1 MFTMALPR
9 VEVRWRLRYLV
20 ATFQLPMHRNLTL
33 SITSL
38 LLATAAH
45 AQITVGQNEMPHAND
60 ELLRTRAFTNPFI
73 DYATTGAAH
82 VWDFSNL
89 TVNTADTAAYQTVA
103 STNFVYAITY
113 ADLFFNPNRANHARP
128 GVDIPFNQFLPITD
142 PYTFFYR
149 SSSVYRKVGY
159 GAELG
164 GIPVPILMEDQDVI
178 YELPL
183 AFGDNSVDFSS
194 YNLDIPGLG
203 YYGFSQDRTN
213 EVDGWGAIT
222 TPAGSFDVLRVKT
235 TLNITDSI
243 AVDSLGVGFA
253 VDRPVVREY
262 KWLAQGLRVPVLQ
275 INTTEL
281 FGFQVVNAIYYYDV
295 PRTLEVVQ
303 PLASTICP
311 GATVS
316 VPYEATGAYNAG
328 GFLIQANHF
337 VAQLSDANGDF
348 TTPVDIGDT
357 IATGS
362 GVMSATIPANTP
374 LGNGYRIR
382 VISTSPDFIGT
393 DNGFDIT
400 IGGATM
406 ASISAGGS
414 TLICT
419 GDSVVLTAVGGPSYQ
434 WQVGGF
440 DLAGATGATLVV
452 NGAGYFTVVVNNA
465 CGTATSNGIQV
476 DVNDP
481 PAFSLDTMS
490 ATICSG
496 STFQFIAHDQS
507 GQGALTYQWFLNN
520 APIAGATDTIVDAM
534 LAGAYTFEATNG
546 NTGCSFM
553 TSAAMLTV
561 ESVDA
566 PVVTALG
573 DTSFCDGG
581 GVQLEATATPGTALQ
596 WYEDGQP
603 IAGADSASLLVS
615 TAGNY
620 TVVASNAN
628 NCASDASNSIVVV
641 VDSVPA
647 LPSITAGGPLSVCDS
662 GAVLLS
668 IDAVAG
674 AAYQWSLDG
683 GAISGADSTSFS
695 ADASGTY
702 GVVVTGANGCAS
714 GEASVVFTVNSSP
727 ALPVIT
733 ADFDTLM
740 TSGSGDFQWYLDGQP
755 ISGATDSTHIAVANG
770 TYTVTI
776 TDGNGCTSTSDPYV
790 WLSTAVG
797 SGQSLAFALQP
808 NPTNGPLV
816 LSLER
821 TPPLNAHYQVHD
833 LAGRLVQQGTITS
846 TRTDLLLEGAN
857 GVYSIR
863 ASLGEEVV
871 VKRVVLAR

>member
-1 MFTMALPR
+1 
-9 VEVRWRLRYLV
+9 
-20 ATFQLPMHRNLTL
+20 MHRNLTL
-33 SITSL
+33 SLASFL
-38 LLATAAH
+38 LVIGAQ
-45 AQITVGQNEMPHAND
+45 AQITIGQNEMPHAND

-73 DYATTGAAH
+73 DYAPTGAAH

-89 TVNTADTAAYQTVA
+89 TVNTTDTAAYLTVA

-113 ADLFFNPNRANHARP
+113 ADLFFNPNRANHAKH
-128 GVDIPFNQFLPITD
+128 GVDIPFNQFLPIND
-142 PYTFFYR
+142 PYTFLYR
-149 SSSVYRKVGY
+149 SSSAYRKVGY
-159 GAELG
+159 GVELSG
-164 GIPVPILMEDQDVI
+164 LPVPILMEDQDVI

-183 AFGDNSVDFSS
+183 QFGGNSADFSS

-253 VDRPVVREY
+253 VNRPVVREY

-281 FGFQVVNAIYYYDV
+281 FGFEVVNAIYYYDV
-295 PRTLEVVQ
+295 PRTLEIVP

-374 LGNGYRIR
+374 LGSGYRIR

-400 IGGATM
+400 IGGATT

-440 DLAGATGATLVV
+440 DIPGATSSTLVV
-452 NGAGYFTVVVNNA
+452 NGAGTFAVVVDNA
-465 CGTATSNGIQV
+465 CGSATSNAIQV

-481 PAFSLDTMS
+481 PVFTLDTMG
-490 ATICSG
+490 ATICAG
-496 STFQFIAHDQS
+496 STFQFTALDQS
-507 GQGALTYQWFLNN
+507 GQGALTYQWYLNN
-520 APIAGATDTIVDAM
+520 APIAGATDTIVDAT
-534 LAGAYTFEATNG
+534 LPGAYTFEATNG
-546 NTGCSFM
+546 NTGCSYV
-553 TSAAMLTV
+553 TSAAMLNV

-566 PVVTALG
+566 PVVTAFG
-573 DTSFCDGG
+573 DTTFCDGG
-581 GVQLEATATPGTALQ
+581 SVQLDATAVPGTTVQ
-596 WYEDGQP
+596 WYEGGQA
-603 IAGADSASLLVS
+603 IAGADSASLVVS
-615 TAGNY
+615 TAG
-620 TVVASNAN
+620 TFTAVASNAN
-628 NCASDASNSIVVV
+628 NCISDASNSITIVL
-641 VDSVPA
+641 DSVPA
-647 LPSITAGGPLSVCDS
+647 VPTIDADGPLSVCDS
-662 GAVLLS
+662 GTVLLS
-668 IDAVAG
+668 IDPVLG
-674 AAYQWSLDG
+674 ATYQWSFG
-683 GAISGADSTSFS
+683 GVEIAGADSTSFI
-695 ADASGTY
+695 ADSTGTY
-702 GVVVTGANGCAS
+702 AVVVTGANGCSS
-714 GEASVVFTVNSSP
+714 GAASVAFAENTSP
-727 ALPVIT
+727 AVPVIV

-740 TSGSGDFQWYLDGQP
+740 TGGSGDFQWYLDGQP
-755 ISGATDSTHIAVANG
+755 ITGATDSAHIAVANG

-790 WLSTAVG
+790 WLSTSVSDG
-797 SGQSLAFALQP
+797 HALSVALCP
-808 NPTNGPLV
+808 NPTSGPLV
-816 LSLER
+816 LTVDR
-821 TPPLNAHYQVHD
+821 TPPVGSVYQVFD
-833 LAGRLVQQGTITS
+833 IAGHLISQGPITS
-846 TRTDLLLEGAN
+846 TRTDVTLEAAN
-857 GVYSIR
+857 GVYSLR
-863 ASLGEEVV
+863 VALGAEVQV
-871 VKRVVLAR
+871 IRVVLAN

>member
-1 MFTMALPR
+1 MEQRSFYLVSIFTM
-9 VEVRWRLRYLV
+9 
-20 ATFQLPMHRNLTL
+20 PMHRNLTL
-33 SITSL
+33 SIASC

-45 AQITVGQNEMPHAND
+45 AQITIGQNEMPHAND

-89 TVNTADTAAYQTVA
+89 TVNTTDTAEYLTVA

-113 ADLFFNPNRANHARP
+113 ADLFFNPNRANHAKH
-128 GVDIPFNQFLPITD
+128 GVDIPFNQFLPISD
-142 PYTFFYR
+142 PYTFLYR

-159 GAELG
+159 GVEIAGL
-164 GIPVPILMEDQDVI
+164 PVPILMEDQDVI

-183 AFGDNSVDFSS
+183 QFGDNSADFSS
-194 YNLDIPGLG
+194 YDLDIPGLG

-281 FGFQVVNAIYYYDV
+281 FGFEVVNAIYYYDV

-303 PLASTICP
+303 PMASTICP

-374 LGNGYRIR
+374 LGSGYRIR

-400 IGGATM
+400 IGGATT

-434 WQVGGF
+434 WQVGGL
-440 DLAGATGATLVV
+440 DIPGATGTTLVV
-452 NGAGYFTVVVNNA
+452 NGAGLFTVVVDNA
-465 CGTATSNGIQV
+465 CGTATSNGIQI

-481 PAFSLDTMS
+481 PVFALDTMS
-490 ATICSG
+490 ATICAG
-496 STFQFIAHDQS
+496 STFQFTALDQS

-520 APIAGATDTIVDAM
+520 APIAGATDTIVDAV
-534 LAGAYTFEATNG
+534 LPGAYTFEATNG
-546 NTGCSFM
+546 NTGCTYS

-566 PVVTALG
+566 PLVTALG
-573 DTSFCDGG
+573 DTTFCDGG
-581 GVQLEATATPGTALQ
+581 SVQLDASATPGTTLQ
-596 WYEDGQP
+596 WYEGGSP
-603 IAGADSASLLVS
+603 IVDADSASLVVS
-615 TAGNY
+615 AAGTY

-628 NCASDASNSIVVV
+628 NCASDVSNAITIV

-647 LPSITAGGPLSVCDS
+647 VPTIDADGPLSVCDS
-662 GAVLLS
+662 GTVFLS
-668 IDAVAG
+668 IDPVAG
-674 AAYQWSLDG
+674 ATYQWSFDG
-683 GAISGADSTSFS
+683 VDIAGADSTSLT
-695 ADASGTY
+695 ADSMGIYA
-702 GVVVTGANGCAS
+702 VVVTGANGCSS
-714 GEASVVFTVNSSP
+714 GAASVSFAENASP
-727 ALPVIT
+727 AVPVIV

-740 TSGSGDFQWYLDGQP
+740 TGGNGDFQWYLDGQP
-755 ISGATDSTHIAVANG
+755 IAGATDSAHIAMANG
-770 TYTVTI
+770 TYTVTV
-776 TDGNGCTSTSDPYV
+776 TDANGCTSTSDPYV
-790 WLSTAVG
+790 WLSTGVTTAPGTRIV
-797 SGQSLAFALQP
+797 LQP
-808 NPTNGPLV
+808 NPTQGPLLLV
-816 LSLER
+816 MDR
-821 TPPLNAHYQVHD
+821 TPPTGAYYQVHD
-833 LAGRLVQQGTITS
+833 MAGQLVQQGAITS
-846 TRTDLLLEGAN
+846 MRTELVLAGAN
-857 GVYSIR
+857 GVYSLRVDMGTGI
-863 ASLGEEVV
+863 LVH
-871 VKRVVLAR
+871 RVVLAR

>member
-1 MFTMALPR
+1 
-9 VEVRWRLRYLV
+9 
-20 ATFQLPMHRNLTL
+20 MHRNLTL
-33 SITSL
+33 SLASFL
-38 LLATAAH
+38 LVIGTQ
-45 AQITVGQNEMPHAND
+45 AQITIGQNEMPHAND

-89 TVNTADTAAYQTVA
+89 TVNTTDTAEYLTVA

-113 ADLFFNPNRANHARP
+113 ADLFFNPNRANHAKH
-128 GVDIPFNQFLPITD
+128 GVDIPFNQFLPIND
-142 PYTFFYR
+142 PYTFLYR

-159 GAELG
+159 GVELAG
-164 GIPVPILMEDQDVI
+164 LPVPILMEDQDVI

-183 AFGDNSVDFSS
+183 QFGGNSADFSS
-194 YNLDIPGLG
+194 YNLDIAGLG

-222 TPAGSFDVLRVKT
+222 TPAGSFEVLRVKT

-348 TTPVDIGDT
+348 TAPVDIGDT

-362 GVMSATIPANTP
+362 GVMSASIPANTP
-374 LGNGYRIR
+374 LGSGYRIR

-393 DNGFDIT
+393 DNGFDIA
-400 IGGATM
+400 IGGATT

-440 DLAGATGATLVV
+440 DIPGATGSTLVV
-452 NGAGYFTVVVNNA
+452 NGAGSFSVVVDNA
-465 CGTATSNGIQV
+465 CGTATSNSIQV

-481 PAFSLDTMS
+481 PVFALDTLI
-490 ATICSG
+490 ATICAG
-496 STFQFIAHDQS
+496 STFQFTALDQS
-507 GQGALTYQWFLNN
+507 GQGALTYQWYLNN
-520 APIAGATDTIVDAM
+520 APIAGATDTIVDAY

-546 NTGCSFM
+546 NTGCTYL
-553 TSAAMLTV
+553 TSAAMLIV

-573 DTSFCDGG
+573 DTTFCDGG
-581 GVQLEATATPGTALQ
+581 SVLLEASATPGTTLQ
-596 WYEDGQP
+596 WYAGGQA
-603 IAGADSASLLVS
+603 IAGADSSSLTVS
-615 TAGNY
+615 TAGTY

-628 NCASDASNSIVVV
+628 SCASNASNAITVV

-647 LPSITAGGPLSVCDS
+647 VPTIDAGGPLSVCDS
-662 GAVLLS
+662 GTVLLS
-668 IDAVAG
+668 IDPVAG
-674 AAYQWSLDG
+674 AIYQWSFDG
-683 GAISGADSTSFS
+683 VDIAGADSTSLT
-695 ADASGTY
+695 ADSTGTY
-702 GVVVTGANGCAS
+702 AVVVTGANGCAS
-714 GEASVVFTVNSSP
+714 GAASVAFAENASP
-727 ALPVIT
+727 AVPVIT

-740 TSGSGDFQWYLDGQP
+740 TGGSGDFQWFLDGQP
-755 ISGATDSTHIAVANG
+755 IAGATDSTHIAVTNG
-770 TYTVTI
+770 TYTVTV
-776 TDGNGCTSTSDPYV
+776 TDGNSCTSTSDPYV

-797 SGQSLAFALQP
+797 SGQSIAFALQP

-816 LSLER
+816 LSMDR
-821 TPPLNAHYQVHD
+821 TPPVGSYYQVFD
-833 LAGRLVQQGTITS
+833 MAGRAVEHGTITA
-846 TRTDLLLEGAN
+846 TRTDLLLEGAS
-857 GVYSIR
+857 GVYSVQV
-863 ASLGEEVV
+863 ALGADVV
-871 VKRVVLAR
+871 VRRVVLAR

>member
-1 MFTMALPR
+1 
-9 VEVRWRLRYLV
+9 
-20 ATFQLPMHRNLTL
+20 MHRNLTL
-33 SITSL
+33 SLASC

-45 AQITVGQNEMPHAND
+45 AQITIGQNEMPHAND
-60 ELLRTRAFTNPFI
+60 LLLRTRAFTNPFI

-89 TVNTADTAAYQTVA
+89 TVNTADTAEYLTVA

-113 ADLFFNPNRANHARP
+113 ADLFFNPNRANHAKR
-128 GVDIPFNQFLPITD
+128 GVDIPFNQFLPISD
-142 PYTFFYR
+142 PYTFLYR

-159 GAELG
+159 GVELG
-164 GIPVPILMEDQDVI
+164 GLPVPILMEDQDVI

-183 AFGDNSVDFSS
+183 QFGDNSADFSS

-281 FGFQVVNAIYYYDV
+281 FGFEVVNAIYYYDV

-311 GATVS
+311 GAIVS

-328 GFLIQANHF
+328 GFLIPANHF
-337 VAQLSDANGDF
+337 IAQLSDANGDF

-374 LGNGYRIR
+374 LGSGYRIR

-400 IGGATM
+400 IGGATT

-434 WQVGGF
+434 WQVGGL
-440 DLAGATGATLVV
+440 DIPGATGTTLVV
-452 NGAGYFTVVVNNA
+452 NGAGLFTVVVDNA
-465 CGTATSNGIQV
+465 CGTATSNGIQI

-481 PAFSLDTMS
+481 PVFALDTMS
-490 ATICSG
+490 ATICAG
-496 STFQFIAHDQS
+496 SIFQFTALDQS
-507 GQGALTYQWFLNN
+507 GQGALTYQWYLNN
-520 APIAGATDTIVDAM
+520 APIAGATGTVVDAA

-546 NTGCSFM
+546 NTGCTYS

-566 PVVTALG
+566 PLVTALG
-573 DTSFCDGG
+573 DTTFCAGG
-581 GVQLEATATPGTALQ
+581 SVQLDASATPGTTLQ
-596 WYEDGQP
+596 WYEGGSA
-603 IAGADSASLLVS
+603 IVGADSASLVVS
-615 TAGNY
+615 AAGTY

-628 NCASDASNSIVVV
+628 NCASDVSNPITIVL
-641 VDSVPA
+641 DSVPA
-647 LPSITAGGPLSVCDS
+647 VPTIDADGPLSVCDS
-662 GAVLLS
+662 GTVFLS
-668 IDAVAG
+668 IDPIAG
-674 AAYQWSLDG
+674 ATYQWSFDG
-683 GAISGADSTSFS
+683 VDIAGADSTSLT
-695 ADASGTY
+695 ADSTGIYA
-702 GVVVTGANGCAS
+702 VVVTGANGCSS
-714 GEASVVFTVNSSP
+714 GAASVSFAENTSP
-727 ALPVIT
+727 AVPIIA

-740 TSGSGDFQWYLDGQP
+740 TGGNGDFQWFLDGQP
-755 ISGATDSTHIAVANG
+755 IAGATDSAHIAMANG
-770 TYTVTI
+770 TYTVTV
-776 TDGNGCTSTSDPYV
+776 TDANGCTSTSDPYV
-790 WLSTAVG
+790 WLSTGVTTAPGTRIV
-797 SGQSLAFALQP
+797 LQP
-808 NPTNGPLV
+808 NPTQGPLLLV
-816 LSLER
+816 VDR
-821 TPPLNAHYQVHD
+821 TPPAGAYYQVHD
-833 LAGRLVQQGTITS
+833 VAGKLVEQGTITS
-846 TRTDLLLEGAN
+846 MRTELVLAGAN
-857 GVYSIR
+857 GVYSLRVDMGTSI
-863 ASLGEEVV
+863 LVQL
-871 VKRVVLAR
+871 VVLAR

>member
-1 MFTMALPR
+1 
-9 VEVRWRLRYLV
+9 
-20 ATFQLPMHRNLTL
+20 MHRNLTL
-33 SITSL
+33 SLASFL
-38 LLATAAH
+38 LVIGAQ
-45 AQITVGQNEMPHAND
+45 AQITIGQNEMPHAND

-89 TVNTADTAAYQTVA
+89 TVNTTDTAEYLTVA

-113 ADLFFNPNRANHARP
+113 ADLFFNPNRANHAKH
-128 GVDIPFNQFLPITD
+128 GVDIPFNQFLPISD
-142 PYTFFYR
+142 PYTFLYR

-159 GAELG
+159 GVELAG
-164 GIPVPILMEDQDVI
+164 LPVPILMEDQDVI

-183 AFGDNSVDFSS
+183 EFGDNSADFSS

-203 YYGFSQDRTN
+203 FYGFSQDRTN

-295 PRTLEVVQ
+295 PRTIEVVQ

-311 GATVS
+311 GAAVS

-328 GFLIQANHF
+328 GFLIPANHF
-337 VAQLSDANGDF
+337 IAQLSDASGDF
-348 TTPVDIGDT
+348 TVPVDIGDT

-374 LGNGYRIR
+374 LGSGYRIR

-400 IGGATM
+400 IGGATT

-440 DLAGATGATLVV
+440 DIPGATSSTLVV
-452 NGAGYFTVVVNNA
+452 NGAGTFTVVVDNA
-465 CGTATSNGIQV
+465 CGSATSNAIQV

-481 PAFSLDTMS
+481 PVFALDTMG
-490 ATICSG
+490 ATICAG
-496 STFQFIAHDQS
+496 STFQFTALDQS
-507 GQGALTYQWFLNN
+507 GQGALTYQWYLNN
-520 APIAGATDTIVDAM
+520 APIAGATDTVVDVT
-534 LAGAYTFEATNG
+534 LSGAYTFEATNG
-546 NTGCSFM
+546 NTGCSYV

-573 DTSFCDGG
+573 DTTFCDGG
-581 GVQLEATATPGTALQ
+581 SVQLDATAMPGTTVQ
-596 WYEDGQP
+596 WYEGGQA
-603 IAGADSASLLVS
+603 IAGADSASLVVS
-615 TAGNY
+615 TAGTY

-628 NCASDASNSIVVV
+628 NCISDASNSITIV

-647 LPSITAGGPLSVCDS
+647 VPTIDADGPLSVCDS
-662 GAVLLS
+662 GTVLLS
-668 IDAVAG
+668 IDPIVG
-674 AAYQWSLDG
+674 ATYQWSFG
-683 GAISGADSTSFS
+683 GVDIAGADSTSFT
-695 ADASGTY
+695 ADSTGTY
-702 GVVVTGANGCAS
+702 AVVVTSANGCSS
-714 GEASVVFTVNSSP
+714 GAASVAFAENASP
-727 ALPVIT
+727 AVPVIV

-740 TSGSGDFQWYLDGQP
+740 IGGSGDFQWYLDGQP
-755 ISGATDSTHIAVANG
+755 IAGATDSAHIALANG

-790 WLSTAVG
+790 WLSTAVSDG
-797 SGQSLAFALQP
+797 HALSVALYP
-808 NPTNGPLV
+808 NPTSGPLV
-816 LSLER
+816 LTVDR
-821 TPPLNAHYQVHD
+821 TPPVGSVYQVFD
-833 LAGRLVQQGTITS
+833 IAGHLISQGRITS
-846 TRTDLLLEGAN
+846 TRTDVTLDAAN
-857 GVYSIR
+857 GVYSLR
-863 ASLGEEVV
+863 VALGAEVSV
-871 VKRVVLAR
+871 MRVVLAN

>member
-1 MFTMALPR
+1 
-9 VEVRWRLRYLV
+9 
-20 ATFQLPMHRNLTL
+20 MHRNLTL
-33 SITSL
+33 SLASFL
-38 LLATAAH
+38 LTIAAQ
-45 AQITVGQNEMPHAND
+45 AQITIGQNEMPHAND

-89 TVNTADTAAYQTVA
+89 TVNTADTAEYLTVA

-113 ADLFFNPNRANHARP
+113 ADLFFNPNRANHAKH
-128 GVDIPFNQFLPITD
+128 GVDVPFNQFLPISD
-142 PYTFFYR
+142 PYTFLYR

-159 GAELG
+159 GVELAG
-164 GIPVPILMEDQDVI
+164 LPVPILMEDQDVI
-178 YELPL
+178 YELPVQ
-183 AFGDNSVDFSS
+183 FGDSTADFSS

-235 TLNITDSI
+235 TLEITDSI
-243 AVDSLGVGFA
+243 AVDSLGVGFS

-311 GATVS
+311 GATVN

-337 VAQLSDANGDF
+337 IAQLSDANGDF
-348 TTPVDIGDT
+348 TTPVDVGDT
-357 IATGS
+357 NATGS

-374 LGNGYRIR
+374 LGSGYRIR

-400 IGGATM
+400 IGGATT

-419 GDSVVLTAVGGPSYQ
+419 GDSVVLTAVGGPSYK

-440 DLAGATGATLVV
+440 DIPGATSSTLVV
-452 NGAGYFTVVVNNA
+452 NGAGYFTVVVDNA
-465 CGTATSNGIQV
+465 CGTATSNAIQV

-481 PAFSLDTMS
+481 PVFALDTMS
-490 ATICSG
+490 ATICAG
-496 STFQFIAHDQS
+496 STFPFTALDQS
-507 GQGALTYQWFLNN
+507 GQGALTYQWYLNN
-520 APIAGATDTIVDAM
+520 APIAGATDTIVDAT

-546 NTGCSFM
+546 NTGCSFL
-553 TSAAMLTV
+553 TSAAMLIV
-561 ESVDA
+561 ENVDA
-566 PVVTALG
+566 PVVTAQG
-573 DTSFCDGG
+573 DTTFCDGG
-581 GVQLEATATPGTALQ
+581 SVQLDATAAPGNTLQ
-596 WYEDGQP
+596 WYQDGQAV
-603 IAGADSASLLVS
+603 AGADSTSLMVG
-615 TAGNY
+615 TAGTY

-628 NCASDASNSIVVV
+628 NCASDVSNSIVVA

-647 LPSITAGGPLSVCDS
+647 LPGITAGGPLSVCDS
-662 GAVLLS
+662 GTVLLS
-668 IDAVAG
+668 IDPVAG
-674 AAYQWSLDG
+674 ATYQWSFDG
-683 GAISGADSTSFS
+683 VDIAGADSTWLT
-695 ADASGTY
+695 ADSTGTY
-702 GVVVTGANGCAS
+702 AVVVTSGNGCSS
-714 GEASVVFTVNSSP
+714 GAASVAFAENASP
-727 ALPVIT
+727 AVPVIM

-740 TSGSGDFQWYLDGQP
+740 IGGSGDFQWYLDGQP
-755 ISGATDSTHIAVANG
+755 IAGATDSAHIAVANG

-776 TDGNGCTSTSDPYV
+776 TDGDGCASTSDPYV
-790 WLSTAVG
+790 WLSTTVG
-797 SGQSLAFALQP
+797 DGPALSFSAHP
-808 NPTNGPLV
+808 NPTSGPLV
-816 LSLER
+816 LNLDR
-821 TPPLNAHYQVHD
+821 TPPVGSAYQVFD
-833 LAGRLVQQGTITS
+833 IAGHLVLQGSISS
-846 TRTDLLLEGAN
+846 TRTDLLLEGAS
-857 GVYSIR
+857 GVYSVR
-863 ASLGEEVV
+863 ASLGTVAV
-871 VKRVVLAR
+871 VKSVVLMR